1 MMEEI
6 IKADTL
12 LKIDQGAYSDYYVV
26 GFFRVIK
33 DFNWKKELDSFVPIK
48 DRKNVYINMDKFLNQ
63 LLSKDYLLE
72 LPHNTLHLGNY
83 GEYDSVGYYG
93 G

>member
-12 LKIDQGAYSDYYVV
+12 LKIDQGVYSDYYVV

-63 LLSKDYLLE
+63 LISKDYLLE
-72 LPHNTLHLGNY
+72 LPYNTLHLGNY

-93 G
+93 D

>member
-12 LKIDQGAYSDYYVV
+12 LKIDQGVYSDYYVV

-33 DFNWKKELDSFVPIK
+33 DFNWKEELDSFVPIK

-63 LLSKDYLLE
+63 LLSKGYLLE

-93 G
+93 D

>member
-12 LKIDQGAYSDYYVV
+12 LKIDQGVYSDYYVL

-33 DFNWKKELDSFVPIK
+33 DFNWKEELDSFAPIK
-48 DRKNVYINMDKFLNQ
+48 DRKNIYINMDKFLNQ
-63 LLSKDYLLE
+63 LLSKGYLLE
-72 LPHNTLHLGNY
+72 LPHNTLHLGDY
-83 GEYDSVGYYG
+83 REYDSVGYYG
-93 G
+93 D

>member
-12 LKIDQGAYSDYYVV
+12 LKIDQGVYSDYYVV

-33 DFNWKKELDSFVPIK
+33 DFNWKEELDSFVPIK

-63 LLSKDYLLE
+63 LLSKGYLLE
-72 LPHNTLHLGNY
+72 LPHNTLHLGDY

-93 G
+93 D

>member
-12 LKIDQGAYSDYYVV
+12 LKIDKGEYSDYYLV

-33 DFNWKKELDSFVPIK
+33 DFNWKEELDSFVPIK
-48 DRKNVYINMDKFLNQ
+48 DKKNIYININKFLNQ
-63 LLSKDYLLE
+63 LLSKGYLLE
-72 LPHNTLHLGNY
+72 LPHNTLHLGDY

-93 G
+93 D